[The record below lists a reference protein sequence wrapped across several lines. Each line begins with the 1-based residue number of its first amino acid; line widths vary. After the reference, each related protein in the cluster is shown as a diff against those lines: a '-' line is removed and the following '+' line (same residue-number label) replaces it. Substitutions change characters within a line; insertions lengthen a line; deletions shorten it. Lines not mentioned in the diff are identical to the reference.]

1 MAAKRSTRKT
11 ASKAK
16 KAKPGKA
23 AAPKRKARKAPA
35 KRRGAVAPAA
45 GQASLFRPLVAL
57 RRQLDDMLEDVTS
70 HWPHLHLPRVEWP
83 SLSAIE
89 KTAEIVRF
97 DVSESDNAV
106 TVTAEVPG
114 MEEKD
119 IEVFVDDGMLTIRG
133 EKKSA
138 RQESGDNFYL
148 SERQF
153 GSFSRSVRLL
163 HGVDAAN
170 ISARFDKGVL
180 TVTLPRTAAAKSGP
194 RRIAVKP

>member
-1 MAAKRSTRKT
+1 MAAKRFTRKT
-11 ASKAK
+11 TSKAK
-16 KAKPGKA
+16 KAKAGKA
-23 AAPKRKARKAPA
+23 APAKRRASKAPA
-35 KRRGAVAPAA
+35 KRGGAGVPT
-45 GQASLFRPLVAL
+45 GQPSLFRPLVAL

-83 SLSAIE
+83 SLSTIE
-89 KTAEIVRF
+89 KTVGIVRF
-97 DVSESDNAV
+97 DVSENDNAV

-133 EKKSA
+133 EKKSE
-138 RQESGDNFYL
+138 REKSGDNFYL

-153 GSFSRSVRLL
+153 GSFSRSIRLL

-180 TVTLPRTAAAKSGP
+180 TVTLPKSATTKSGS
-194 RRIAVKP
+194 RRIAVKS

>member
-1 MAAKRSTRKT
+1 MAAKRFTRKT

-16 KAKPGKA
+16 KTKAGKA
-23 AAPKRKARKAPA
+23 APAKRRAGKAPA
-35 KRRGAVAPAA
+35 KRGGAGMPA
-45 GQASLFRPLVAL
+45 GQPAMFRPLVAL

-83 SLSAIE
+83 SLSTIE
-89 KTAEIVRF
+89 KAVGIVRF
-97 DVSESDNAV
+97 DVSENDNAV

-133 EKKSA
+133 EKKSE
-138 RQESGDNFYL
+138 REKSGENFYL

-153 GSFSRSVRLL
+153 GSFSRSIRLL

-180 TVTLPRTAAAKSGP
+180 TVTLPRSATTKSGS
-194 RRIAVKP
+194 RRIAVKS

>member
-16 KAKPGKA
+16 KAKAGKA
-23 AAPKRKARKAPA
+23 APTKRKARKAPA
-35 KRRGAVAPAA
+35 KRRGAVAPA

-89 KTAEIVRF
+89 KTADIVRF

-119 IEVFVDDGMLTIRG
+119 IEVFVDNGMLTIRG
-133 EKKSA
+133 EKKSE
-138 RQESGDNFYL
+138 RQESGENFYL

-170 ISARFDKGVL
+170 ISARFDMGVL
-180 TVTLPRTAAAKSGP
+180 TVTLPRTAVAKSGQ
-194 RRIAVKP
+194 RRIALKS

>member
-1 MAAKRSTRKT
+1 MAAKRSTRKSV
-11 ASKAK
+11 SKAK
-16 KAKPGKA
+16 KAKAGKA
-23 AAPKRKARKAPA
+23 APTKRKARKAPA
-35 KRRGAVAPAA
+35 KRGGAGTPV
-45 GQASLFRPLVAL
+45 GQPSLFRPLVAL
-57 RRQLDDMLEDVTS
+57 RRQLDNMLEDVAS

-89 KTAEIVRF
+89 KTADIVRF

-119 IEVFVDDGMLTIRG
+119 VEVFVDDGMLTIRG
-133 EKKSA
+133 EKKSE
-138 RQESGDNFYL
+138 REKSGDNFYL

-180 TVTLPRTAAAKSGP
+180 AVILPKTSVDKNGS
-194 RRIAVKP
+194 RRIAVKS

>member
-1 MAAKRSTRKT
+1 MAAKRSTGKS
-11 ASKAK
+11 ASKTKRAK
-16 KAKPGKA
+16 TGKA
-23 AAPKRKARKAPA
+23 AP
-35 KRRGAVAPAA
+35 A
-45 GQASLFRPLVAL
+45 GQISLFQPLVSL

-70 HWPHLHLPRVEWP
+70 HWPHFHLPRVEWP
-83 SLSAIE
+83 SLSTTE

-97 DVSESDNAV
+97 DISESDKAV

-119 IEVFVDDGMLTIRG
+119 VEVLVDDGMLTIKG
-133 EKKSA
+133 AKKSG
-138 RQESGDNFYL
+138 REESGDNFYL

-153 GSFSRSVRLL
+153 GSFSRSIRLL

-180 TVTLPRTAAAKSGP
+180 TVTLPKTAVAKDGP
-194 RRIAVKP
+194 RRIAVKS

>member
-1 MAAKRSTRKT
+1 MAAKRSTRKP
-11 ASKAK
+11 ASKVK
-16 KAKPGKA
+16 KAKAGKS
-23 AAPKRKARKAPA
+23 APVKPMARKTPA
-35 KRRGAVAPAA
+35 KRRGAGTPA
-45 GQASLFRPLVAL
+45 GQTSLFRPLVAL

-83 SLSAIE
+83 SLSTIE
-89 KTAEIVRF
+89 KTVGIVRF

-119 IEVFVDDGMLTIRG
+119 IEVFVDDGVLTIRG
-133 EKKSA
+133 EKKSE
-138 RQESGDNFYL
+138 REKSGDNFYL

-153 GSFSRSVRLL
+153 GSFSRSIRLL

-180 TVTLPRTAAAKSGP
+180 TVTLPRSEATKSGS
-194 RRIAVKP
+194 RRIAVNT

>member
-1 MAAKRSTRKT
+1 MAAKRTTRKT

-16 KAKPGKA
+16 KAKAGKA
-23 AAPKRKARKAPA
+23 PAKRKARKAPA
-35 KRRGAVAPAA
+35 KRGGAVAPA
-45 GQASLFRPLVAL
+45 GQTSLFRPLVAL

-70 HWPHLHLPRVEWP
+70 HWPHLHFPRVDWP
-83 SLSAIE
+83 SLSTIE
-89 KTAEIVRF
+89 KTAGIVNF

-119 IEVFVDDGMLTIRG
+119 VEVFVDNGMLTIRG
-133 EKKSA
+133 EKKSE
-138 RQESGDNFYL
+138 REKSGDNFYL

-153 GSFSRSVRLL
+153 GSFSRSIRLL
-163 HGVDAAN
+163 HDVDAAN

-180 TVTLPRTAAAKSGP
+180 TVTLPRTAAAKSGS
-194 RRIAVKP
+194 RRIAVKS